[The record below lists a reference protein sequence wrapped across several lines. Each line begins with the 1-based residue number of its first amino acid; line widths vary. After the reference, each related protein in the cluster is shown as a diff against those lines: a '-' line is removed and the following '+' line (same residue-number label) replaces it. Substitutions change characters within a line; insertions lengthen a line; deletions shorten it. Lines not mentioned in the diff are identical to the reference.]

1 MSSTALLNALT
12 LQWAIC
18 TGITI
23 LVLGIVG
30 NVLNI
35 LVFLSLKT
43 FRENSCAFYLTAM
56 SFLNLGQLLTS
67 ALPRLMN
74 MCFSID
80 WSSSSLFYCKFRAY
94 CFQVCSLAS
103 FTCMC
108 LATIDQ
114 YLTTSTYFWWQRWS
128 SVKYA
133 HFFFAISLVI
143 WILHG
148 IPVVVFFR
156 QVPSASTGDIV
167 CIITN
172 SNFQSYYTYGFTL
185 ILLSSLPVGV
195 TALFGSLAYR
205 NVTRLAFRT
214 VPLVRREL
222 DKQLTVMVLVQVV
235 FTFVVI
241 VPYIVVYMV
250 NLSITVSRDSY
261 GYAQLQLARNI
272 TISLYYVYSAV
283 RTSRCV
289 KRMRSTC
296 LICFRVLSTSTSACR
311 NDSADSSSMLSS
323 GCI

>member
-1 MSSTALLNALT
+1 MSSTALLNALS
-12 LQWAIC
+12 LQWAIY
-18 TGITI
+18 TSIGI
-23 LVLGIVG
+23 LVLGVVG
-30 NVLNI
+30 NILNI

-67 ALPRLMN
+67 AFPRLMN
-74 MCFSID
+74 LWFSID
-80 WSSSSLFYCKFRAY
+80 WSSSSLSYCKVRAY

-114 YLTTSTYFWWQRWS
+114 YLTTSTYLWWQRWI
-128 SVKYA
+128 SVKHA
-133 HFFFAISLVI
+133 HLFFIISMVI

-148 IPVVVFFR
+148 IPVVVFFN

-185 ILLSSLPVGV
+185 ILLSSLPVSV

-205 NVTRLAFRT
+205 NVTQLAYRT

-222 DKQLTVMVLVQVV
+222 DKQLTVMVLVQVA
-235 FTFVVI
+235 FTFVVL

-250 NLSITVSRDSY
+250 TLSNTVSKDTY

-272 TISLYYVYSAV
+272 TISSFYVYFAV
-283 RTSRCV
+283 RTSRSAQ
-289 KRMRSTC
+289 RM
-296 LICFRVLSTSTSACR
+296 
-311 NDSADSSSMLSS
+311 
-323 GCI
+323 